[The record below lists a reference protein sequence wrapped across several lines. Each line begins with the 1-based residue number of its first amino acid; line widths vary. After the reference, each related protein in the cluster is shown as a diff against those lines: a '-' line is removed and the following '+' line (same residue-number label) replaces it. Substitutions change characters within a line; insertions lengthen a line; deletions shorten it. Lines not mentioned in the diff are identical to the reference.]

1 MIEDEKKLFPPELR
15 LVSPEL
21 LLPRVVRQ
29 QRIADPGNQRP
40 GCHVGVTAH
49 GLQGPGQEGFNLGGG
64 RGIAFEEVTSLGHE
78 GRAVR
83 DGRGQSREVGA
94 GIGRSVVSSHA
105 RLLDEKRE
113 HKRIMFH
120 TRTAQGTQVF
130 LAGKEVKAGKRKGL
144 RRGRGAENKSKVQ
157 HCRTKTETPR

>member
-15 LVSPEL
+15 MVSPEL
-21 LLPRVVRQ
+21 PPSRVVRQ
-29 QRIADPGNQRP
+29 QRVADPGNQRP

-83 DGRGQSREVGA
+83 NARGESREVGT

-113 HKRIMFH
+113 HK
-120 TRTAQGTQVF
+120 ADYVPY
-130 LAGKEVKAGKRKGL
+130 
-144 RRGRGAENKSKVQ
+144 N
-157 HCRTKTETPR
+157 TPRRNANVFGGERG